1 MKVLMTKGT
10 LSKIRDEKDTQDLL
24 DRGFVVIGPC
34 GKDGKLIEI
43 VKVKKH
49 GK

>member
-10 LSKIRDEKDTQDLL
+10 LSKIRDEKDTQELL
-24 DRGFVVIGPC
+24 ARGFVVVGPC
-34 GKDGKLIEI
+34 DKDGKLIES
-43 VKVKKH
+43 VKVRKH